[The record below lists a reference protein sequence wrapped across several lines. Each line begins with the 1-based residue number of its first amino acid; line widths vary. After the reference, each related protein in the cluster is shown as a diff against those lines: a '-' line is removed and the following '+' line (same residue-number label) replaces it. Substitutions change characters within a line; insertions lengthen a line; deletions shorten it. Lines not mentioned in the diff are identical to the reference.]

1 MLEVIFNYLIDY
13 KIQIIKSIM
22 NMIPWFASKQIRN
35 VAVSIINNL
44 IIFIHMCIN

>member
-1 MLEVIFNYLIDY
+1 MPTVIFNNFIDY

-22 NMIPWFASKQIRN
+22 EIIPWFASKQIRN

-44 IIFIHMCIN
+44 IIVR